1 MRGRAVQYEVL
12 SDIGK
17 KRTLNEDGAAVF
29 TLPNGILLAVIAD
42 GMGVHQGGE
51 FASSTAIQ
59 IMGDEF
65 TKLEATSFQ
74 DTEEWVE
81 WLKETVLYVNRY
93 LYNYAN
99 ENKEVEGMGTTLEAV
114 LIKDRTCFGAHIGDS
129 RVYKINNEQIEQI
142 TTDHSYVKVLVD
154 SGEIT
159 EQEAEVHPQR
169 NWIIKALG
177 SERSVEPDCYT
188 LDLKDTAYLLL
199 CSDGLSN
206 KVDNPSIH
214 KIVQSDLSLK
224 EKTKALVD
232 LANKMGGEDNISVI
246 LLGSPDSEV
255 PLT

>member
-1 MRGRAVQYEVL
+1 MRYEVL

-29 TLPNGILLAVIAD
+29 TLPNGIMLAVIAD
-42 GMGVHQGGE
+42 GMGGHQGGD
-51 FASSTAIQ
+51 FASSTAIR
-59 IMGDEF
+59 IIGEEF
-65 TKLEATSFQ
+65 TKLKASSFQ
-74 DTEEWVE
+74 EREEWIE

-99 ENKEVEGMGTTLEAV
+99 KNQELEGMGTTLEAV
-114 LIKDRTCFGAHIGDS
+114 LINGRSCFGAHIGDS
-129 RVYKINNEQIEQI
+129 RVYKITEKEITQI

-159 EQEAEVHPQR
+159 EEEAEVHPQR

-177 SERSVEPDCYT
+177 SERSVDPDCYSLE
-188 LDLKDTAYLLL
+188 LDDLTYLLL

-206 KVDNPSIH
+206 KVDNHSIQ
-214 KIVQSDLSLK
+214 KIVLSDSSLK

-232 LANKMGGEDNISVI
+232 MANKMGGEDNISVI
-246 LLGSPDSEV
+246 LLSSFDTEV